1 MMLDARTP
9 IAITLT
15 AERWNQVLGILGE
28 AAIPHRVSDPLIREI
43 HAQCLAADRP
53 NVAQLREVDDA
64 S

>member
-1 MMLDARTP
+1 MIDASTP
-9 IAITLT
+9 ISITLT

-53 NVAQLREVDDA
+53 GTTTLREVGDA

>member
-1 MMLDARTP
+1 MIDAATP
-9 IAITLT
+9 IAVTLT
-15 AERWNQVLGILGE
+15 AERWNQVLGIIGE

-43 HAQCLAADRP
+43 HSQCLAADRS